1 MRRRG
6 AALLA
11 LTVVVLVGSGEAR
24 SEPYLAVFK
33 GMQCSACHSHHA
45 GGGKRN
51 VYGNL
56 FAQNEL
62 PAKRLGDPDAKL
74 WTGQVLDRL
83 GVGANLRT
91 GYRYVDI
98 PNRDSIS
105 AFDINRA
112 TVYLEATVVPNRLAL
127 YLDQQVAPGSSLN
140 REAYLLLKSRDQRF
154 QVTAGQFFLPYGL
167 RLQDD
172 TAFIRRFTGTNFTTP
187 DRGVQ
192 VGYESGPW
200 STQLSLTNGSGGGA
214 ETDTG
219 KRLSWLGAYVKPTWR
234 VGASFNLND
243 ADAGDRRM
251 QNLFVGLLTGPLAW
265 LFEADLIIDDLPDGS
280 ERDSIAALVEANW
293 QLWRGHNLKFSYDYF
308 DPNDDVDED
317 HQVRFS
323 LLYEY
328 TPVQFVQGRFGIRI
342 YDGVPQ
348 EDLQNREEFFAE
360 LHGFF

>member
-1 MRRRG
+1 MRPRG
-6 AALLA
+6 AALVAVTLVVLA
-11 LTVVVLVGSGEAR
+11 LGEAR

-33 GMQCSACHSHHA
+33 GMHCSACHSHPA

-51 VYGNL
+51 VYGNV

-62 PAKRLGDPDAKL
+62 PAKRLGDPQGEL
-74 WTGQVLDRL
+74 WTGRALEWL

-91 GYRYVDI
+91 GYRYVDT
-98 PNRDSIS
+98 PNRESIS
-105 AFDINRA
+105 EFDVHRA
-112 TVYLEATVVPNRLAL
+112 AVYLEAAVIPDRLSL
-127 YLDQQVAPGSSLN
+127 YVDQQLAPGSSLN
-140 REAYLLLKSRDQRF
+140 REAYVLFRSASQRL
-154 QVTAGQFFLPYGL
+154 QLAAGQFYLPYGW

-172 TAFIRRFTGTNFTTP
+172 TAFVRRFTGANFTNP

-219 KRLSWLGAYVKPTWR
+219 KQMSWLGAYVKPTWR

-243 ADAGDRRM
+243 ADAGNRRM
-251 QNLFVGLLTGPLAW
+251 QNLFAGLLTGPLAW
-265 LFEADLIIDDLPDGS
+265 LFEADLIIDDLPNGS
-280 ERDSIAALVEANW
+280 ERNSIAALAEANW
-293 QLWRGHNLKFSYDYF
+293 RLWRGHNLKFSYDYF

-328 TPVQFVQGRFGIRI
+328 TPVQFVQGRFGVRI